1 MFNSPLRFNQLF
13 LGSFTWRPEVQT
25 GVQLLEV
32 LSNED
37 GVRFVRLSQR
47 LGFIRGGLSRPTCGV
62 IITPS

>member
-1 MFNSPLRFNQLF
+1 MA
-13 LGSFTWRPEVQT
+13 LGGLDSHEKKTVVCPEVQT

-47 LGFIRGGLSRPTCGV
+47 LGFELT
-62 IITPS
+62 

>member
-1 MFNSPLRFNQLF
+1 MVSRPLHFGQLF
-13 LGSFTWRPEVQT
+13 LRGFTWRPEVQT

-47 LGFIRGGLSRPTCGV
+47 LGFIRGGLS
-62 IITPS
+62 